1 MQRTDTLI
9 KVISTIVLIAI
20 VFYIGYYLYDSQ
32 ANPLTTAAAMEYTIK
47 ESAHTTGY
55 AVRTEKQLSG
65 GASRVS
71 VTADDGEKLAAN
83 STYALK
89 FSSVSSMEAA
99 QKANELELKVL
110 WLEALVADGNTAADA
125 MAKDSVRALAYS
137 IDSGSFSNLDEL
149 LADINVKLFHSSDF
163 TEENLQ
169 AELESTRAQLEAM
182 EDELETDM
190 ERLTVSESGIFSRFV
205 DGFEAVDA
213 ERLVGL
219 SPDEL
224 TQLFSSPANTDGA
237 SGKLVTDI
245 YWRYAAIVNESDAAK
260 LKVGDRVELEFS
272 LTFNGTVAMEV
283 ESIGEVSGGQCVVVF
298 VSSSNLNDVI
308 AVRELNSD
316 IIFSVTTGIRIPKE
330 AVQQDGETEQYYV
343 YVISGVQAQRVDIN
357 ILTEYDEY
365 YLAESGGNLRDGME
379 IIVEARDLYIG
390 KVVR

>member
-47 ESAHTTGY
+47 DSAHTTGY
-55 AVRTEKQLSG
+55 AVRREKQLSG
-65 GASRVS
+65 GTSRVS
-71 VTADDGEKLAAN
+71 VTADNGEKLAAN

-89 FSSVSSMEAA
+89 FSSVSSMEDA

-110 WLEALVADGNTAADA
+110 WLEALAADGNTAADA

-190 ERLTVSESGIFSRFV
+190 ERLTVSESGIFSEFV

-213 ERLVGL
+213 ERLVEL
-219 SPDEL
+219 TPDEL
-224 TQLFSSPANTDGA
+224 AQLFSSPANTDGT

-260 LKVGDRVELEFS
+260 LKVGDIVELEFS
-272 LTFNGTVAMEV
+272 LTFNGTIAMEV
-283 ESIGEVSGGQCVVVF
+283 ESIGAVSGGQCVVVF
-298 VSSSNLNDVI
+298 VSSSNLNDI
-308 AVRELNSD
+308 ITVRELNSD

-330 AVQQDGETEQYYV
+330 AVQQDEDTEQYYV